1 MSETENVPG
10 YEGQVDCALCM
21 KYIPRSE
28 AHHPEGEEYVMYF
41 CGLECYALWRSEA
54 ARGDPR
60 PGRE

>member
-21 KYIPRSE
+21 ESIPRSE
-28 AHHPEGEEYVMYF
+28 THHPEGEEYVMYF
-41 CGLECYALWRSEA
+41 CGLECYAVWRGEA
-54 ARGDPR
+54 AKGDPR